1 MNFTH
6 NNHLKYSIGGRGFG
20 FRENGLED
28 YKVSVGQV
36 DPDRY
41 LKSTYKQ
48 ELLRTA
54 DLIHEDLGDD
64 FVVLLSGGTDS
75 EIVARNFVE
84 NGLKPRCVTIKFK
97 HGYNDYDVQ
106 ESYRIANE
114 LNLEVEAYDFDVEE
128 FLYSGE
134 ADEFGKK
141 LQCTQI
147 TYLMVYHTVMKLGM
161 PAVMGGEVLMRRNI
175 NTNPSS
181 WYYCFRENE
190 DASAMRFS
198 NTYGIPLVNEY
209 FSYTPELL
217 LYWLELPMIEK
228 LVNEKYN
235 YKLASVSSKNAI
247 LKSLVPEIKERVK
260 THGFEKLLAFN
271 FEAYRTLTA
280 NQILRLESSLDG
292 IEYNQVIAQ
301 LKGQQ

>member
-6 NNHLKYSIGGRGFG
+6 NNHLRYSIGGREFG

-36 DPDRY
+36 DSDRY

-54 DLIHEDLGDD
+54 DLIHRDLGND

-75 EIVARNFVE
+75 EIVVRNFVE
-84 NGLKPRCVTIKFK
+84 NGIKPRCVTIKFK
-97 HGYNDYDVQ
+97 DGYNDPDVQ
-106 ESYRIANE
+106 ESYRIAGE
-114 LNLEVEAYDFDVEE
+114 LGLAVETYDFDVID

-134 ADEFGKK
+134 ADEFGQR

-161 PAVMGGEVLMRRNI
+161 PAVMGGEVLMRRNV
-175 NTNPSS
+175 NTTPSS

-217 LYWLELPMIEK
+217 LYWLSLPAIKK
-228 LVNEKYN
+228 LVSERFN

-247 LKSLVPEIKERVK
+247 LKELVPEIMERKK

-271 FEAYRTLTA
+271 FEAYRTLA
-280 NQILRLESSLDG
+280 QNQILRLESSLDG
-292 IEYNQVIAQ
+292 IEYNQIINNLTGKQ
-301 LKGQQ
+301 